1 MFGIVGQWSYR
12 GLVTQEVPHVAVVI
26 EAPDLGGV
34 VLAGGHQ
41 VHVIPGHSRHQGGVA
56 WECLSERVIESMCK
70 IVKFDEG
77 I

>member
-12 GLVTQEVPHVAVVI
+12 GLVTQEVPHVAVVV

-41 VHVIPGHSRHQGGVA
+41 VHVIPGAKKQLGEIR
-56 WECLSERVIESMCK
+56 ENNLK
-70 IVKFDEG
+70 I
-77 I
+77 